1 MIALVTTE
9 SARGYDKDLGIVSR
23 ALDVAGVKWNIVNWD
38 NPQVQWNEYSIAVLR
53 SPWDYHERIAEF
65 SAWLKVVATQT
76 RLLNTLQ
83 IVEWNLDKRYLREL
97 MNSDIAVMNTVFVES
112 ETGLAHEVF
121 SADVI
126 VKPAISAGSNNTARY
141 KHDVAGATDHARKLL
156 SNGIAVLAQPYQSAI
171 DEYGETGLVYLGG
184 QFSHGFRKA
193 PIFADTDQNHNG
205 LYVVED
211 ITLRIPS
218 AAERAFGDKVVAFVT
233 NKFGVAPLYARVD
246 MVVNADGVPELMEL
260 ELTEPSL
267 FLHLDDESPARAAL
281 AIANAATT
289 NER

>member
-9 SARGYDKDLGIVSR
+9 SARGYDKDLGILSR
-23 ALDVAGVKWNIVNWD
+23 ALDASGVKWNIVNWD
-38 NPQVQWNEYSIAVLR
+38 NPQVQWSEYSIAVLR

-65 SAWLKVVATQT
+65 SAWLRVVATQT
-76 RLLNTLQ
+76 RLMNTLP
-83 IVEWNLDKRYLREL
+83 IVEWNLDKCYLREL
-97 MNSDIAVMNTVFVES
+97 MNADIAVMNTVFVES
-112 ETGLAHEVF
+112 ETDLANEVL
-121 SADVI
+121 SGDVI

-156 SNGIAVLAQPYQSAI
+156 SNGIAVLVQPYQSAI

-193 PIFADTDQNHNG
+193 PIFVDTDQHHNG

-211 ITLRIPS
+211 ITLRNPS

-233 NKFGVAPLYARVD
+233 NKFGTTPLYARVD
-246 MVVNADGVPELMEL
+246 MVVNAAGVPELMEL

-281 AIANAATT
+281 AFANAATA

>member
-9 SARGYDKDLGIVSR
+9 SARGYDKDLGILSR
-23 ALDVAGVKWNIVNWD
+23 ALDASGVKWNIVNWD
-38 NPQVQWNEYSIAVLR
+38 NPQVQWSEYSIAVLR

-65 SAWLKVVATQT
+65 SAWLRVVATQT
-76 RLLNTLQ
+76 RLLNSLP

-97 MNSDIAVMNTVFVES
+97 MNADIAVMNTVFVES
-112 ETGLAHEVF
+112 EIDLAHEVF

>member
-9 SARGYDKDLGIVSR
+9 SARGHDKDLGILSR
-23 ALDVAGVKWNIVNWD
+23 ALDASGVKWNIVNWD
-38 NPQVQWNEYSIAVLR
+38 DPQVQWSDYSIAVLR

-65 SAWLKVVATQT
+65 SQWLKVVASKT
-76 RLLNTLQ
+76 RLMNSLP

-97 MNSDIAVMNTVFVES
+97 MNAEIAVMNTVFVES
-112 ETGLAHEVF
+112 ETDLLNEVF
-121 SADVI
+121 ALDVI

-141 KHDVAGATDHARKLL
+141 KFDAPGAIKHARKLL
-156 SNGIAVLAQPYQSAI
+156 NNGISVLVQPYQNAI

-193 PIFADTDQNHNG
+193 PIFADKDQNHNG
-205 LYVVED
+205 LYVVEE

-218 AAERAFGDKVVAFVT
+218 DAERAFGDKVVAFVK
-233 NKFGVAPLYARVD
+233 NKFGQAPLYARVD
-246 MVVNADGVPELMEL
+246 MVVNAQGVPELMEL

-267 FLHLDDESPARAAL
+267 FLHLDDASPARAAL
-281 AIANAATT
+281 AFANAAAA

>member
-9 SARGYDKDLGIVSR
+9 SARGYDKDLGILSR

-38 NPQVQWNEYSIAVLR
+38 DPQVQWNEYSIAVLR

-65 SAWLKVVATQT
+65 SAWLKAVATQT
-76 RLLNTLQ
+76 RLLNTLP

-112 ETGLAHEVF
+112 EIDLAHEVF

-233 NKFGVAPLYARVD
+233 NKFGVAPLYARVET
-246 MVVNADGVPELMEL
+246 VAKADGVPDLTGL
-260 ELTEPSL
+260 EFTEP
-267 FLHLDDESPARAAL
+267 
-281 AIANAATT
+281 T
-289 NER
+289 

>member
-9 SARGYDKDLGIVSR
+9 SARGYDKDLGILSR

-38 NPQVQWNEYSIAVLR
+38 DPQVQWNEYSIAVLR

-65 SAWLKVVATQT
+65 SAWLKAVATQT
-76 RLLNTLQ
+76 RLLNTLP

-112 ETGLAHEVF
+112 EIDLAHEVF

-156 SNGIAVLAQPYQSAI
+156 SNGIAVLAQPYQNAI

>member
-1 MIALVTTE
+1 
-9 SARGYDKDLGIVSR
+9 
-23 ALDVAGVKWNIVNWD
+23 VNWD
-38 NPQVQWNEYSIAVLR
+38 DPQVQWSDYSIAVLR

-76 RLLNTLQ
+76 RLLNTLP

-97 MNSDIAVMNTVFVES
+97 AQADIAVMETVFVETEADLS
-112 ETGLAHEVF
+112 DGVF
-121 SADVI
+121 SRDVI

-141 KHDVAGATDHARKLL
+141 KNDVAGATEHARRLL
-156 SNGIAVLAQPYQSAI
+156 NSGIAVLAQPYQSAI

-193 PIFADTDQNHNG
+193 PIFADNDQNHNG
-205 LYVVED
+205 LYVVEE

-218 AAERAFGDKVVAFVT
+218 AVERAFGDTVVAFVK
-233 NKFGVAPLYARVD
+233 NKFGVSPLYARVD
-246 MVVNADGVPELMEL
+246 MVVNAAGVPELMEL
-260 ELTEPSL
+260 ELIEPSL
-267 FLHLDDESPARAAL
+267 FLHLDDESPARASL
-281 AIANAATT
+281 AFANAATT